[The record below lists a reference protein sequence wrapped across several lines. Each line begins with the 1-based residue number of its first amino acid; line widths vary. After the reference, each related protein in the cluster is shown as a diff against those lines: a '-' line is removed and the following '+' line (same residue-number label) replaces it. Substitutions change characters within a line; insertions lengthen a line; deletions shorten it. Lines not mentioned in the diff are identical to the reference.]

1 MRILIYGLN
10 YAPELTG
17 IGKYTG
23 EMASWLS
30 TRGHQVRVVAAPPYY
45 PEWRIRHDYRGALYR
60 TEHTPGQP
68 VVRRTPLYVPER
80 PTGLKRLTHL
90 FSFMLGSLP
99 VMLTEM
105 FHNPE
110 VVFTVEPTFTGAP
123 LALFVARGTGAY
135 SWLHVQDFEIDAAFD
150 LGLLPAKGLVH
161 DLALFLERFFTLGF
175 DRVSSISTKMIER
188 AEAKGVPASRIVLF
202 PNWVD
207 IDFIRPLTDD
217 ENATNPVRTEL
228 SALIPGFHNKVVF
241 LYSGNMGA
249 KQGLEVLPQLARSF
263 QSDPRVH
270 FIFCGAGAF
279 RPRLESLCEGLPNIT
294 LLPLQPLD
302 RLNDLLNTA
311 SVHLLPQLAGAA
323 DLVMPSRLTGMLSSG
338 RPVLAT
344 ADPGTQVAQVVA
356 GPSEDQAR
364 GIVVRAERLQELCT
378 AAARLV
384 EDPGLRQRLGANA
397 RTYAVHHL
405 GKEEVLL
412 RFEQDLQKLVAGIC

>member
-1 MRILIYGLN
+1 LRILIYGLN

-17 IGKYTG
+17 TGKYTG
-23 EMASWLS
+23 EMASWLAA
-30 TRGHQVRVVAAPPYY
+30 RGHHVRVVAAPPYY
-45 PEWRIRHDYRGALYR
+45 PEWRIREDYRGSLYR
-60 TEHTPGQP
+60 TEHIPGQP

-99 VMLTEM
+99 VMLTEI
-105 FHNPE
+105 FHKPE

-123 LALFVARGTGAY
+123 LALFVAGATGAH

-150 LGLLPAKGLVH
+150 LGLLPAQGFIH
-161 DLALFLERFFTLGF
+161 DLALFLERTFTLSF
-175 DRVSSISTKMIER
+175 DRVSSISTKMMER
-188 AEAKGVPASRIVLF
+188 AEAKGVPANRLVLF

-207 IDFIRPLTDD
+207 VEFIHPLTAE

-228 SALIPGFHNKVVF
+228 AALIPGFEDKVVF

-249 KQGLEVLPQLARSF
+249 KQGLEILPQLARCFEPDS
-263 QSDPRVH
+263 RVH
-270 FIFCGAGAF
+270 FIFCGTGAF
-279 RPRLESLCEGLPNIT
+279 RPKLEDLCEGMRNIT

-302 RLNDLLNTA
+302 RLNYLLNTA

-344 ADPGTQVAQVVA
+344 ADAGTQVAEVVA
-356 GPSEDQAR
+356 GPSEEQAR
-364 GIVVRAERLQELCT
+364 GVVVRAERFEELC
-378 AAARLV
+378 AAAAHLV
-384 EDPGLRQRLGANA
+384 EDPELRQRLGSNA
-397 RTYAVHHL
+397 RSYAVHHL

-412 RFEQDLQKLVAGIC
+412 RFEKDLQELISGIC